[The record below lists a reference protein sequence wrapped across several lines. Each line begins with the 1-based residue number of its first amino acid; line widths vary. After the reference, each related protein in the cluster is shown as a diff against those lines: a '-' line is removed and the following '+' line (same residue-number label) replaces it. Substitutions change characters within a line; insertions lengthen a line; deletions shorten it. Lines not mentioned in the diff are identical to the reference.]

1 MSDIDWTRIDDKH
14 LEAWKTRVELVE
26 TLLDERIHETERAE
40 IRRGYLREY
49 GVTDRTIRNYLKTY
63 RESGADGL
71 LFRRAGTRPR
81 SLRIH
86 DDALR
91 GKLLELVE
99 EHPRRTVPQLR
110 RLLSRDS
117 QFAPSIGRI
126 SDRTIYR
133 FLFEN
138 GLGYK
143 ERAAKALDP
152 GRKSFRQ
159 FEAAGSMEL
168 VQGDARDGIW
178 LPDPDDV
185 QKTRKTYL
193 FGWVDDYSRKI
204 LFARYYWD
212 EKLPRMEDTFKTMVL
227 RWGIPLKAYL
237 DNGKVYI
244 ARHFAFIL
252 SRLGVRKIHHKAYQ
266 AWSKGKI
273 EAVMKTLKNEFQ
285 GEAQRAGFLTLEEL
299 NSALWAWIDVEYN
312 RRNHSSTGVP
322 PDTRF
327 TEGLP
332 TDHRRIQDLQWFEA
346 LFLLRE
352 RRTVS
357 KYGVIKL
364 QGNRYRTSVRYGTV
378 IEVRYDPFDLRT
390 VWRFEDDK
398 IAETLQ
404 VHTLTNTTS
413 STVPREQSTP
423 APKVSL
429 AAAGYFSQ
437 LRARQ
442 AQLRKVAD
450 GPQYSKLITGEESL

>member
-1 MSDIDWTRIDDKH
+1 MN
-14 LEAWKTRVELVE
+14 
-26 TLLDERIHETERAE
+26 
-40 IRRGYLREY
+40 
-49 GVTDRTIRNYLKTY
+49 RN
-63 RESGADGL
+63 
-71 LFRRAGTRPR
+71 
-81 SLRIH
+81 
-86 DDALR
+86 
-91 GKLLELVE
+91 
-99 EHPRRTVPQLR
+99 PQY
-110 RLLSRDS
+110 
-117 QFAPSIGRI
+117 APSISSV

-133 FLFEN
+133 FLSEN
-138 GLGYK
+138 GLGWR
-143 ERAAKALDP
+143 ERSAKALDP

-159 FEAAGSMEL
+159 FEASASMEL

-178 LPDPDDV
+178 LPDPDEE
-185 QKTRKTYL
+185 KNTRKTYL

-204 LFARYYWD
+204 LYARYYWD

-252 SRLGVRKIHHKAYQ
+252 HRLGIRKIHHKAYQ
-266 AWSKGKI
+266 AWSKGKV

-327 TEGLP
+327 TQGLP
-332 TDHRRIQDLQWFEA
+332 DNHRRVQDLQWFEA

-352 RRTVS
+352 HRTVN

-390 VWRFEDDK
+390 VWRFKDDK
-398 IAETLQ
+398 IAETLI
-404 VHTLTNTTS
+404 VKTLTNTISPTI
-413 STVPREQSTP
+413 VQERATP
-423 APKVSL
+423 APKVSE

-442 AQLRKVAD
+442 AQLRSD
-450 GPQYSKLITGEESL
+450 TDTPRYSKLISGEPS